1 MAKMQTLELHLIV
14 RPHCFFKKNTNPA
27 STWLQFFSG
36 EELKTELNNIDN
48 LSEERLDELS
58 ELFLKD
64 FKNGQLEHY
73 GWPTEGGYPAYKV
86 SKALA
91 NAYSRIIAKKHPT
104 LCVNCVHPGYVST
117 DINFHT
123 GDLTVE
129 EGARGALIL
138 AFIPK
143 GGMTGAYLNC
153 TEVASFV

>member
-1 MAKMQTLELHLIV
+1 
-14 RPHCFFKKNTNPA
+14 
-27 STWLQFFSG
+27 
-36 EELKTELNNIDN
+36 
-48 LSEERLDELS
+48 
-58 ELFLKD
+58 
-64 FKNGQLEHY
+64 
-73 GWPTEGGYPAYKV
+73 V

-91 NAYSRIIAKKHPT
+91 NAYSRIIANKHPE

-123 GDLTVE
+123 GDLMVE

-143 GGMTGAYLNC
+143 GVMTGAYLDC